1 MCTNAISACVKSS
14 LNQAWFRQMTIVT
27 LVKMVLTY
35 SIIPHGPESFRAP
48 HRRLPCDPGRRFPPF
63 LGSHHP
69 LVLKSVSRSELGR
82 RDIVHTEAARLRLRT
97 PGCLCDLR
105 KVTCW

>member
-35 SIIPHGPESFRAP
+35 SPHPSRAGVVPGASSASALRSWSAVSAVPRVAPSARPEIS
-48 HRRLPCDPGRRFPPF
+48 L
-63 LGSHHP
+63 
-69 LVLKSVSRSELGR
+69 E
-82 RDIVHTEAARLRLRT
+82 I
-97 PGCLCDLR
+97 
-105 KVTCW
+105 